1 MSEQLTDGD
10 IRVISHSGYRG
21 EERPTVLII
30 DSRTV
35 AVAEV
40 LARSV
45 SEERDS
51 GRTLRRFTILG
62 SDGETYLLRHDEALG
77 EWALDE

>member
-1 MSEQLTDGD
+1 M
-10 IRVISHSGYRG
+10 
-21 EERPTVLII
+21 
-30 DSRTV
+30 
-35 AVAEV
+35 AEV

-51 GRTLRRFTILG
+51 GRRLRRFTILG